1 MFNNGTPG
9 NQEAPHAVSE
19 YRGKGQGHWPWRPT
33 ALWQVP
39 SLPLTVVCSHA
50 LMHLI
55 WKIEMT
61 IIVLPRGVLG
71 GLHESILHRMMP
83 STE

>member
-1 MFNNGTPG
+1 MSLNIELMVKDAGPGDQQLVASPITVTYCGMF
-9 NQEAPHAVSE
+9 
-19 YRGKGQGHWPWRPT
+19 T
-33 ALWQVP
+33 A
-39 SLPLTVVCSHA
+39 A

-71 GLHESILHRMMP
+71 GSHESILHRMMP